1 MTYLGLN
8 AYFLG
13 VLVVFYFVSGAWRG
27 FALHLHTFAAILIG
41 TAIFDNLIIGF
52 GLVAYDESKILGVR
66 IGLAPIEDFAY
77 SIAVVLLATSVA
89 ALMKKKNADAS

>member
-1 MTYLGLN
+1 MTYLLLN

-13 VLVVFYFVSGAWRG
+13 VLVIFYFVSGAWKN
-27 FALHLHTFAAILIG
+27 FTLHLHTFAALVIG
-41 TAIFDNLIIGF
+41 TAIFDNAIIGF
-52 GLVAYDESKILGVR
+52 GLVAYDETKISGIK

-89 ALMKKKNADAS
+89 SLMKKKKA

>member
-1 MTYLGLN
+1 MNYLVLN

-13 VLVVFYFVSGAWRG
+13 ILVLFYFVSGAWRQ
-27 FALHLHTFAAILIG
+27 FALHLHTFAAMIIG
-41 TAIFDNLIIGF
+41 TAIFDNAIIAA
-52 GLVAYDESKILGVR
+52 GLVAYDESKILGFK

-89 ALMKKKNADAS
+89 ALMKKKSA

>member
-13 VLVVFYFVSGAWRG
+13 ILVIFYFVSGAWKQ
-27 FALHLHTFAAILIG
+27 FALHLHTFAAMIIG
-41 TAIFDNLIIGF
+41 TAIFDNAIIGA
-52 GLVAYDESKILGVR
+52 GLVAYDETKILGLK

-77 SIAVVLLATSVA
+77 AIGVVLLATSVA
-89 ALMKKKNADAS
+89 ALMKNKSA

>member
-13 VLVVFYFVSGAWRG
+13 ILVIFYFVSGAWKQ
-27 FALHLHTFAAILIG
+27 FALHLHTFAAMIIG
-41 TAIFDNLIIGF
+41 TAIFDNAIIGA
-52 GLVAYDESKILGVR
+52 GLVAYDETKILGLK

-77 SIAVVLLATSVA
+77 AIGVVLLATSVA
-89 ALMKKKNADAS
+89 ALMKKKSA

>member
-1 MTYLGLN
+1 MTYLLLN

-13 VLVVFYFVSGAWRG
+13 VLVIFYFVSGAWKN
-27 FALHLHTFAAILIG
+27 FTLHLHTFAALLIG
-41 TAIFDNLIIGF
+41 TAIFDNAIIGF
-52 GLVAYDESKILGVR
+52 GLVAYDETKISGIK

-89 ALMKKKNADAS
+89 SLMKKKKA

>member
-13 VLVVFYFVSGAWRG
+13 ILVIFYCVSGAWKQ
-27 FALHLHTFAAILIG
+27 FALHLHTFAAMIIG
-41 TAIFDNLIIGF
+41 TAIFDNAIIGA
-52 GLVAYDESKILGVR
+52 GLVAYDETKILGLK

-77 SIAVVLLATSVA
+77 SIGVVLLATSVA
-89 ALMKKKNADAS
+89 ALMKKKSA